1 MKPDGAITSEEGLR
15 EIYRQPGRPA
25 LDKVIH
31 HLDENCRV
39 FLAHSPFLTMA
50 TADAEGRCD
59 VSPKGGPPG
68 FVVVLDD
75 KHLAIPDLSGNN
87 RLDSLQNLV
96 SNPGIGLLFLVPGM
110 DETLRVNGT
119 ATVTTTDE
127 VLDACALRDVRPKV
141 AIVVEVEEVYLHCG
155 KALRR
160 SSLWRSDEWPDTAE
174 VPTAGCIYKGHMDL
188 DVPAETVDQL
198 LEDSYSQTLWRPG
211 GE

>member
-1 MKPDGAITSEEGLR
+1 MSRDDAITSVEELR
-15 EIYRQPGRPA
+15 EIYRQPGPPA
-25 LDKVIH
+25 VDKVID
-31 HLDENCRV
+31 HLDENCRI
-39 FLAHSPFLTMA
+39 FLAHAPFLTMA
-50 TADAEGRCD
+50 TSDAEGRCD

-68 FVVVLDD
+68 FAFVLDD

-119 ATVTTTDE
+119 ATVTTADDI
-127 VLDACALRDVRPKV
+127 LDSCALRDVRPKV
-141 AIVVEVEEVYLHCG
+141 AIVVEVEEVYLHCA

-160 SSLWRSDEWPDTAE
+160 ASLWRSEEWPDISE
-174 VPTAGCIYKGHMDL
+174 VPSAGCIYKSHMDL
-188 DVPAETVDQL
+188 DVSAEAVDQL
-198 LEDSYSQTLWRPG
+198 LEDSYRRTLWDAG